1 MPRRRNQRR
10 QAGEQL
16 HRLHHAVGLAATPR
30 PLQPVRDSSVPHHRE
45 PLEAQWCSRAIA
57 EQSFTPGP
65 IVSLDADAGVQVESK
80 RLGAVLSL
88 GTTARRDRVVAGGV
102 AYQRLVE
109 IAADGSIRVK
119 AREQNELAQFCNV
132 WMRNIREQQGLDVP

>member
-1 MPRRRNQRR
+1 
-10 QAGEQL
+10 
-16 HRLHHAVGLAATPR
+16 
-30 PLQPVRDSSVPHHRE
+30 
-45 PLEAQWCSRAIA
+45 
-57 EQSFTPGP
+57 
-65 IVSLDADAGVQVESK
+65 VSLDADAGVQVESK